1 MPQDSLPGTRSITR
15 AIDVA
20 KAVAEHKQIGWR
32 LTDLAARC
40 GLEKSTA
47 YRILSSLVA
56 ERIVQK
62 RAIDRRY
69 IPGPLMFE
77 LALCTPGYANFV
89 AVVHPVL
96 ARIAESGG
104 SAHLYLRSGDEV
116 VCIDDVRSKSAQQLT
131 TRGRRLPIEQST
143 YGIAMILAM
152 SKSEQQEVLK
162 IAEARRAPGS
172 KNAMAY
178 RKVLAASRTRGFA
191 LNSGMAVP
199 GLISV
204 AVAVLDNRQ
213 QPFAAIGVVA
223 PSTLMHGNKIEHMV
237 EMLRQES
244 GQITESAADLIAEL
258 RQ

>member
-1 MPQDSLPGTRSITR
+1 MAQDPLPGTRSITR

-62 RAIDRRY
+62 RATDRRY

-77 LALCTPGYANFV
+77 LALCTPCYANFV

-96 ARIAESGG
+96 VRISESGG
-104 SAHLYLRSGDEV
+104 GAHLYLRSGYEV
-116 VCIDDVRSKSAQQLT
+116 VCIDDVRSKSTQQLT

-152 SKSEQQEVLK
+152 SKNEQQEVLK
-162 IAEARRAPGS
+162 VAEARRDPGS
-172 KNAMAY
+172 KNATAY
-178 RKVLAASRTRGFA
+178 RKVLAASRSRGFA

-199 GLISV
+199 GLISI
-204 AVAVLDNRQ
+204 AVAILDSQQ

-223 PSTLMHGNKIEHMV
+223 PSSLMHGNKIDRMV
-237 EMLRQES
+237 EVLRQES
-244 GQITESAADLIAEL
+244 NQIADEAADLIAEL
-258 RQ
+258 R

>member
-1 MPQDSLPGTRSITR
+1 MAQGPLPGTRSITR

-40 GLEKSTA
+40 GLEKSTTF
-47 YRILSSLVA
+47 RILSSLVA
-56 ERIVQK
+56 ERLVQK
-62 RAIDRRY
+62 RATDRRY

-96 ARIAESGG
+96 ARIAATGA
-104 SAHLYLRSGDEV
+104 SAHLYLRSGYEV
-116 VCIDDVRSKSAQQLT
+116 VCIDDVSSKSSQQLT

-152 SKSEQQEVLK
+152 SKSEQQELLK
-162 IAEARRAPGS
+162 FAEARRAPGS
-172 KNAMAY
+172 KNATAY
-178 RKVLAASRTRGFA
+178 RKVLADSRMRGFA

-199 GLISV
+199 NLISV
-204 AVAVLDNRQ
+204 AVAVLDRQQ

-223 PSTLMHGNKIEHMV
+223 PSTLLQGKTIERMV
-237 EMLRQES
+237 DVLRQES
-244 GQITESAADLIAEL
+244 GQITEDAADLIAEL
-258 RQ
+258 R